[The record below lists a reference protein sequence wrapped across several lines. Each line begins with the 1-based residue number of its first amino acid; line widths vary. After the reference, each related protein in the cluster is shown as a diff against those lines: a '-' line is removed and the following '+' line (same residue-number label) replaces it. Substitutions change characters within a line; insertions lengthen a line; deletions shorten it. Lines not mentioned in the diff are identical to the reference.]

1 MPLVPHVA
9 AGQIVASTW
18 GNLVA
23 DHVVMRFTTAA
34 QRASQLPAPPTGQLT
49 MLDSAPGIFY
59 RWDGSAW
66 VNIAGPSEG
75 LLNFNPALTL
85 GPSSA
90 GSFESPPFSIA
101 AGYWTLDLMLQYTGS
116 ASVASPLQQ
125 VSAQITTSST
135 GQAPGGNP
143 NATQLTQVP
152 GVSTFL
158 PVTNLRVMA
167 TWAAQAAHA
176 AVKFKVSVAVGGGN
190 SGIVFNLC
198 YGLVRIYPT

>member
-1 MPLVPHVA
+1 MIH
-9 AGQIVASTW
+9 
-18 GNLVA
+18 
-23 DHVVMRFTTAA
+23 
-34 QRASQLPAPPTGQLT
+34 
-49 MLDSAPGIFY
+49 
-59 RWDGSAW
+59 
-66 VNIAGPSEG
+66 
-75 LLNFNPALTL
+75 
-85 GPSSA
+85 
-90 GSFESPPFSIA
+90 
-101 AGYWTLDLMLQYTGS
+101 YTGS

-167 TWAAQAAHA
+167 TWPLQAAHA